1 MSTPIDVL
9 SILDSLP
16 SGLLGNPSFVGKS
29 VCCNKLQ
36 YLLEREGIVNVI
48 SLALELGFGDTLV
61 PVLGPNEARLV

>member
-16 SGLLGNPSFVGKS
+16 SGLLGNPSFVGKI

-36 YLLEREGIVNVI
+36 YLLEWEGIVNVI
-48 SLALELGFGDTLV
+48 SLALEF
-61 PVLGPNEARLV
+61 